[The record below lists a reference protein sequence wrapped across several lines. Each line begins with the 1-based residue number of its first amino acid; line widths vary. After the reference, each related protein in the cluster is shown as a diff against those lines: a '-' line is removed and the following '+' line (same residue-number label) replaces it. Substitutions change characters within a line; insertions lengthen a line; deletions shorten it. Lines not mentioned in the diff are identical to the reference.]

1 MLNMHFCGI
10 SVRVI
15 ARQTASIGPLIITL
29 KTACSVLAI
38 ARSLSSPWFGCGLD
52 VVLDAR
58 HLAGPER
65 AVFGGPAVV
74 DHLDR
79 NRVVKQSSPTP
90 FLSRDDELHGFE
102 HAQVLHQR
110 DTTGAEARTD
120 LVEI

>member
-15 ARQTASIGPLIITL
+15 ARQTASIGPLIVTL
-29 KTACSVLAI
+29 NTACSVLAI
-38 ARSLSSPWFGCGLD
+38 ARSLSSPRFRCGLD

-58 HLAGPER
+58 DLAGPER

-79 NRVVKQSSPTP
+79 DRVVEQSSAPP
-90 FLSRDDELHGFE
+90 FVARDDEVRGFQD
-102 HAQVLHQR
+102 AQML
-110 DTTGAEARTD
+110 
-120 LVEI
+120 